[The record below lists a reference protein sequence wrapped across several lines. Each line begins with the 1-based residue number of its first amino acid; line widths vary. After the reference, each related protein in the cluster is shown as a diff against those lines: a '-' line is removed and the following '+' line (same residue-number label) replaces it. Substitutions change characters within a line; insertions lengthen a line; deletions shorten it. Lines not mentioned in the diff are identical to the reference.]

1 MMWLNKIKMNLFY
14 GKLLNNDVAEQNKDE
29 SFFMVNC

>member
-1 MMWLNKIKMNLFY
+1 VGEQNKDESFFY
-14 GKLLNNDVAEQNKDE
+14 GKLLNNVVAKQNKDE

>member
-1 MMWLNKIKMNLFY
+1 VAEQNKDESFFY
-14 GKLLNNDVAEQNKDE
+14 GKLLNNAVAKQNKDE